1 MIVSDGYGGIS
12 REPGTLA
19 ACGERDGGKR
29 SRRPAEPVS
38 HAQSVADLFVAFGR
52 SRARLV

>member
-1 MIVSDGYGGIS
+1 MAKEGGIS
-12 REPGTLA
+12 CELGTLA
-19 ACGERDGGKR
+19 ACGERDGWES

-38 HAQSVADLFVAFGR
+38 HARRVAGLCVAFGR